1 MIAFM
6 ATGIAFQ
13 IGSCTPEGRP
23 VLCRGLAG
31 DVLADGRLL
40 VLLSKRSGFEVLDAV
55 RATGRVAV
63 NMACPAN
70 YRSLQF
76 KGNDVELCSASG
88 MGALLARFH
97 EGFRANIEAIGY
109 PYAFA
114 DGWYKL
120 PESELAA
127 LCFMP
132 TEAFDQ
138 TPGPGAGNALPLAQ

>member
-13 IGSCTPEGRP
+13 IGCCTPEGRP

-31 DVLADGRLL
+31 DVLADGRLR
-40 VLLSKRSGFEVLDAV
+40 VLLSARSGFEVLDAI

-63 NMACPAN
+63 NMTSPAT

-88 MGALLARFH
+88 TRALLERCH
-97 EGFRANIEAIGY
+97 EGFRANLQLIGY
-109 PYAFA
+109 PFAFT
-114 DGWYKL
+114 DCWYKL
-120 PESELAA
+120 AEHELAA
-127 LCFMP
+127 LCFTP

-138 TPGPGAGNALPLAQ
+138 TPGPGAGNPLPLGR